1 MPSPSELLARM
12 RASSPLVQCITNL
25 VATNIAANVLL
36 AAGASPAMLH
46 AKEESG
52 EFAGIADALTI
63 NIGTLS
69 PASVEGMKAAI
80 AGAGAAG
87 KPWVFDPVACFATA
101 FRRQTAAEL
110 LALRPT
116 IIRGNASEVIA
127 LGGGRSSGQG
137 ADAGDPV
144 ERAEDAARLLAR
156 KQNAVVAVTGPVDF
170 VTDGA
175 RAARISGG
183 SPLMPK
189 VTALGCA
196 LTCLVG
202 ALVAIAPDE
211 PFDATVAA
219 LAAFAVAGETAARA
233 ANGPGSFS
241 PLFLDALYGLDAL
254 LPEADRKVLAA

>member
-1 MPSPSELLARM
+1 
-12 RASSPLVQCITNL
+12 
-25 VATNIAANVLL
+25 
-36 AAGASPAMLH
+36 
-46 AKEESG
+46 
-52 EFAGIADALTI
+52 
-63 NIGTLS
+63 
-69 PASVEGMKAAI
+69 MKAAI
-80 AGAGAAG
+80 AGASAAG

-116 IIRGNASEVIA
+116 IIRGNASEIIA
-127 LGGGRSSGQG
+127 LGGGQSSGQG

-144 ERAEDAARLLAR
+144 EQAEDAARLLAR

-189 VTALGCA
+189 VTALGCCADLPRRRARGGRARRA
-196 LTCLVG
+196 LRRDGGG
-202 ALVAIAPDE
+202 ARGLRRGGRDGGARGQRSRQLL
-211 PFDATVAA
+211 A
-219 LAAFAVAGETAARA
+219 L
-233 ANGPGSFS
+233 
-241 PLFLDALYGLDAL
+241 LFLDALYGLDAL